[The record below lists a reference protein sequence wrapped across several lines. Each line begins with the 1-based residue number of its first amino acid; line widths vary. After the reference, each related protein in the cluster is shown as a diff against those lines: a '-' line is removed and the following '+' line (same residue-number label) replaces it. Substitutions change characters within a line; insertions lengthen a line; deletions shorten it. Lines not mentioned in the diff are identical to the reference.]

1 MKNSK
6 EIIQQRQD
14 RILQL
19 IRQKQLASVTE
30 LAKQFHVTPVTIRRD
45 LEVLE
50 EQGSIKRFF
59 GGVEYILPRSEYV
72 QYENEKEDQTAA
84 KMAIAKKAAEMVNN
98 GDTIFLN
105 SSSTAIYIMDYLDK
119 VQACIMTNNA
129 RTIDCTI
136 PETVDLILTGGEVY
150 GNRQSLVG
158 EMAVAA
164 TRNVVATKCFMGING
179 ISAAGGVTSSYLQE
193 VAINRSM
200 LAQCCGPKIV
210 VADSTKIGVR
220 QNFFDYGLEQI
231 THLITDNRAD
241 PHELEQIRA
250 KGVEVI
256 VVDVKKNSRKP

>member
-6 EIIQQRQD
+6 ELIQQRQD

-30 LAKQFHVTPVTIRRD
+30 LAKQFHVTPATIRRD
-45 LEVLE
+45 LEALE
-50 EQGSIKRFF
+50 DQGSIKRFF
-59 GGVEYILPRSEYV
+59 GGVEYILPHSEYV
-72 QYENEKEDQTAA
+72 QYQSEKKDMTPA
-84 KMAIAKKAAEMVNN
+84 KMAIAQKAAEMVNN
-98 GDTIFLN
+98 GDTIFIN
-105 SSSTAIYIMDYLDK
+105 SSSTAMYILDYLEK
-119 VQACIMTNNA
+119 VQACVITNNA

-158 EMAVAA
+158 AMAADA
-164 TRNVVATKCFMGING
+164 TKRVIANKCFMGVNG

-200 LAQCCGPKIV
+200 LAQCSGPKIV

-220 QNFFDYGLEQI
+220 QNFFDYGLEEI
-231 THLITDNRAD
+231 THLITDNGAD

-256 VVDVKKNSRKP
+256 VVDIKKNNRKP